1 MSDGPR
7 VSLRTVQPGDIRA
20 LAKAD
25 AECFD
30 DAWPESYFATE
41 LFAPGRFHRVLV
53 EPAGEIVAYLFTAW
67 HFLNLHIVNVATL
80 PDYRRFGLGRRLMLI
95 AEEYARQRAGE
106 SLTLEVRTG
115 NTPALRLYEGLGYEQ
130 VGVLAGYYAD
140 GTDALIMAKR
150 VGMDQ

>member
-7 VSLRTVQPGDIRA
+7 VSLRAVQPGDIRA

-30 DAWPESYFATE
+30 DAWPASYFATE

-67 HFLNLHIVNVATL
+67 QFLDLHILNLATL
-80 PDYRRFGLGRRLMLI
+80 PDYRRHGLGKRLMLI
-95 AEEYARQRAGE
+95 AEEHARQMAGKTM
-106 SLTLEVRTG
+106 TLEVRTG
-115 NTPALRLYEGLGYEQ
+115 NTPALRLYGSLGFEQ
-130 VGVLAGYYAD
+130 VGVREGYYAD
-140 GTDALIMAKR
+140 GADALVMAKR
-150 VGMDQ
+150 VGLDH

>member
-1 MSDGPR
+1 MNDGPR
-7 VSLRTVQPGDIRA
+7 VSLRAVQPGDIRA

-67 HFLNLHIVNVATL
+67 QYLDLHILNVATL
-80 PDYRRFGLGRRLMLI
+80 PGYRRFGLGKRLMLI
-95 AEEYARQRAGE
+95 AEQHAREMAGE
-106 SLTLEVRTG
+106 SLTLEVREG
-115 NTPALRLYEGLGYEQ
+115 NTPAFRLYESLGYEQ
-130 VGVLAGYYAD
+130 AGIRAGYYAD
-140 GTDALIMAKR
+140 GTDAWIMTKR
-150 VGMDQ
+150 VALDH

>member
-7 VSLRTVQPGDIRA
+7 VSLRAVQPGDIRV

-67 HFLNLHIVNVATL
+67 QYLNLHILNVATL

-95 AEEYARQRAGE
+95 AEEHARQMAGE
-106 SLTLEVRTG
+106 TLTLEVREG
-115 NTPALRLYEGLGYEQ
+115 NTPALRLYESLGYAQ
-130 VGVLAGYYAD
+130 VGIREGYYAD
-140 GTDALIMAKR
+140 GTDAWIMTKR
-150 VGMDQ
+150 VGLDQ